1 MAVNFF
7 CMGESSVVEVFLHN
21 SYITI
26 GVEILMILMPEIVG
40 LYAKYG
46 AAFPS
51 R

>member
-1 MAVNFF
+1 
-7 CMGESSVVEVFLHN
+7 VFLHN
-21 SYITI
+21 SYTTI
-26 GVEILMILMPEIVG
+26 GVEILMPEIVG